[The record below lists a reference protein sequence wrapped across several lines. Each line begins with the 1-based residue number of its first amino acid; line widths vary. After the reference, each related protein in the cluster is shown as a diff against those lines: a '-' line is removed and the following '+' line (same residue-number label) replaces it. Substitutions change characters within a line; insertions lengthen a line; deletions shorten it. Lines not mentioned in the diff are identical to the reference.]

1 MLMYEYTARNT
12 KTGARI
18 KAKVEAENEQSAA
31 KLLHQQGLTP
41 IDIRL
46 EGSRELNVILKHFQ
60 RVKAKD
66 RVLFSRQMST
76 LINAGLPLVQSLHS
90 VLDQTESKPLKV
102 VINQLITD
110 VEGGAALSVAMAKH
124 KDVFNQ
130 VFISLVAAGEASG
143 TLDTALE
150 RIAIQQEKDADIIA
164 KVRGAMVYPIIVLI
178 VMLAVVTF
186 MLVKV
191 LPQVQMLYTA
201 FPGANLPVETRVLL
215 STSHFVIK
223 DWWIVILLLVAI
235 IFALSRYARTVT
247 GRRVYDTLKLRMPP
261 VAALFRKMY
270 MARFARTG
278 STLVAAGVPLLQVL
292 TVTSDAVS
300 NVLVQDSIKK
310 ASDKVKGGKSL
321 SDSLQGDPNFLPLVP
336 NMIHIGEE
344 SGSLEKMLAKCA
356 DYYEKE
362 VDEAIKNIST
372 IIEPIMMVLLGIMA
386 LIIVAAVLLPIYQ
399 LAGSGNIQ
407 F

>member
-12 KTGARI
+12 KTGERVRAE
-18 KAKVEAENEQSAA
+18 VEAESELAAA
-31 KLLHQQGLTP
+31 KLIHQQGLTP
-41 IDIRL
+41 LNISL
-46 EGSRELNVILKHFQ
+46 EGSNQLLGILKHFH
-60 RVKAKD
+60 RINTKS
-66 RVLFSRQMST
+66 RVLFSRQLST
-76 LINAGLPLVQSLHS
+76 LINAGLPLVQSLRS
-90 VLDQTESKPLKV
+90 VAEQTESKPLKV
-102 VINQLITD
+102 VINQLISD
-110 VEGGAALSVAMAKH
+110 VEGGSSLSAAMAKH
-124 KDVFNQ
+124 KKVFNQ
-130 VFISLVAAGEASG
+130 VYISLVEAGEASG

-150 RIAIQQEKDADIIA
+150 RIALQQEKDADIIS
-164 KVRGAMVYPIIVLI
+164 KVRGAMIYPVMVLF
-178 VMLAVVTF
+178 VMLLVVAF

-201 FPGANLPVETRVLL
+201 FPGSNLPIETRVLL
-215 STSHFVIK
+215 DVSHFFITR
-223 DWWIVILLLVAI
+223 WWLVVI
-235 IFALSRYARTVT
+235 IFGVLIFSGTRFARTIT

-261 VAALFRKMY
+261 IATLFQKMY
-270 MARFARTG
+270 MARFTRTG

-292 TVTSDAVS
+292 NVTSEAVS
-300 NVLVQDSIKK
+300 NVLLQDSIKK
-310 ASDKVKGGKSL
+310 AAEKVKGGKAL

-344 SGSLEKMLAKCA
+344 SGALEKMMAKCA

-372 IIEPIMMVLLGIMA
+372 IIEPVMMVLLGVMA
-386 LIIVAAVLLPIYQ
+386 LIIVAAILLPIYQ